1 MKHFQAAPKG
11 QLRLARSVEKC
22 LYSERYTED
31 GDKEEKR
38 LGGRFHRKAGD

>member
-22 LYSERYTED
+22 LCSERYTED

-38 LGGRFHRKAGD
+38 LGGRLYSKAGE